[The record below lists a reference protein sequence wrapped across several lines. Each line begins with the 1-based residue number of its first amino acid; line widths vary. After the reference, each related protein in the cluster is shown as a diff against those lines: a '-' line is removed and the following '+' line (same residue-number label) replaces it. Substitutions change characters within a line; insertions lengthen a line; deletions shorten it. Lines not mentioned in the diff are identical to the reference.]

1 MVIRNTLSRFINSDG
16 QELVEFAMTLPILAL
31 LVFGIFDLGRVVYYF
46 SAMQNSAREGARYG
60 VVIYGVELLPGEEDP
75 EVRVISRTKERTIGI
90 APSELNVTVNSDCDY
105 VKVNVG
111 YIFDPIIPFIGNINI
126 NTSSH
131 LQRERWLAGIGQV
144 DEYCTPGL

>member
-1 MVIRNTLSRFINSDG
+1 MVIRKTLSRFINNDG

-31 LVFGIFDLGRVVYYF
+31 LVFGIFDLGRVVYFY

-60 VVIYGVELLPGEEDP
+60 IVNPWQEDL
-75 EVRVISRTKERTIGI
+75 VRTRTKERTIGI
-90 APSELNVTVNSDCDY
+90 APSDLNLTVDVNYTCEY

-111 YIFDPIIPFIGNINI
+111 YIFDPIVPFIGNINI

-131 LQRERWLAGIGQV
+131 LQRERWLAGSGEADQ
-144 DEYCTPGL
+144 YCSPGS